1 MFHDEPAH
9 RNNAMRQHVGRTLM
23 RFIISAIAA
32 VLAASSITATP
43 SVAQTAQGSLTQ
55 AYNSCIELAMQ
66 RGWTESDI
74 SNNRRELRNFIARCI
89 QGREARA
96 QKQPRR

>member
-1 MFHDEPAH
+1 
-9 RNNAMRQHVGRTLM
+9 MRL
-23 RFIISAIAA
+23 AIATFAA
-32 VLAASSITATP
+32 VLVLGSVSATP
-43 SVAQTAQGSLTQ
+43 SVAQTGQGSLTQ

-66 RGWTESDI
+66 RGWSESDI
-74 SNNRRELRNFIARCI
+74 STNRRELRNFIARCL

>member
-1 MFHDEPAH
+1 
-9 RNNAMRQHVGRTLM
+9 M
-23 RFIISAIAA
+23 RFIIATFAA
-32 VLAASSITATP
+32 ALALSTMSATP
-43 SVAQTAQGSLTQ
+43 GAAQAQQQSLTQ
-55 AYNSCIELAMQ
+55 LTNSCIELAMQ

-74 SNNRRELRNFIARCI
+74 SNNRREIRHFVARCI

>member
-1 MFHDEPAH
+1 
-9 RNNAMRQHVGRTLM
+9 M
-23 RFIISAIAA
+23 RFIISAIGA
-32 VLAASSITATP
+32 VLALSAVSATSSI
-43 SVAQTAQGSLTQ
+43 AQTAQPGSLTQ
-55 AYNSCIELAMQ
+55 AYNSCIDLAMQ

-96 QKQPRR
+96 QKQQRQRR